1 MSLSTSLSTIRPLEG
16 PAPKPYLR
24 SCGGRAR
31 LCAIVCSS
39 MRSRIVPSFCLF
51 QFRRDERQWT
61 DAVKIGILRSR
72 QSTFRICLCN
82 ASFAKVKRAN
92 VVLGNAHVCTFGGCV
107 FAYITG
113 KFFSVLSSALSY
125 PLTICFAMRRK
136 TAPVPLAPFR
146 SAPQSARSAVFSSTP
161 PSPWARHSAALA
173 CTLAQSYA
181 KLSAPCTSA
190 RDRSSRLAGSMPA
203 PAGAERGRPAG
214 R

>member
-72 QSTFRICLCN
+72 QSTFRICLQRFVCK
-82 ASFAKVKRAN
+82 SEKSKRRPGQRTRARSAGAF
-92 VVLGNAHVCTFGGCV
+92 LP
-107 FAYITG
+107 ITG

-146 SAPQSARSAVFSSTP
+146 SAPQSARSAVFSSAP
-161 PSPWARHSAALA
+161 PSPWTRHSAALA